1 MIVAKTIAEA
11 RLALRRHRDSGA
23 RIGFVP
29 TMGALHEGH
38 RSLIQ
43 AAAQATDI
51 VVISIFVNP
60 LQFGPGEDLAGY
72 PRDLAA
78 DLALADRD
86 GVEIA
91 FCPPEAEMY
100 PQGMSTTVSVGA
112 LAEVLEGRA
121 RPGHFTG
128 VATVVAKL
136 FNIVDPQLAFFGQ
149 KDAQQIAVIRRMVAD
164 LSLDIEVIACP
175 TVRAADG
182 VALSSRNRYLTAA
195 ERKHAT
201 ALARSLDAGEEE
213 LYSSG
218 DPQVAEKQMWHVLM
232 SEGGVEPGYA
242 AAVDPVSFGP
252 PVPGASILLAVAARV
267 GTTRLID
274 NKLVDL
280 SP

>member
-1 MIVAKTIAEA
+1 
-11 RLALRRHRDSGA
+11 
-23 RIGFVP
+23 
-29 TMGALHEGH
+29 
-38 RSLIQ
+38 
-43 AAAQATDI
+43 

-78 DLALADRD
+78 DLAIADKD
-86 GVEIA
+86 GVEVA
-91 FCPPEAEMY
+91 FCPSEAEMY
-100 PQGMSTTVSVGA
+100 PAGISTTVSVGA
-112 LAEVLEGRA
+112 IGEVLEGDA

-136 FNIVDPQLAFFGQ
+136 FNVIDPQLAFFGQ
-149 KDAQQIAVIRRMVAD
+149 KDAQQVAVIRRMVAD
-164 LSLDIEVIACP
+164 LSFDIEVVACP

-182 VALSSRNRYLTAA
+182 LALSSRNRYLTAI

-201 ALARSLDAGEEE
+201 VLARSLDAGEEE
-213 LYSSG
+213 LRSSR

-232 SEGGVEPGYA
+232 SEPGAEPGYA
-242 AAVDPVSFGP
+242 AAVDPLSFGP
-252 PVPGASILLAVAARV
+252 PMPSASILLAVAARV

-280 SP
+280 SPQGGTMDRGIG